1 MLNVAVSRAQ
11 YHFLVFG
18 NMNIFH
24 PERNTPV
31 GNLAKWLFD
40 DSANEVSGN
49 FIYRQ
54 KEPLCRY
61 QPAER
66 LSTLKEH
73 TGLLRQAFKDAD
85 KKVADRISFYIDPG
99 D

>member
-1 MLNVAVSRAQ
+1 MEQGGKYNMLNVAVSRAQ

-40 DSANEVSGN
+40 DPANEVSGN

-54 KEPLCRY
+54 NGTALPL
-61 QPAER
+61 PAGR
-66 LSTLKEH
+66 TFIDIGGTH
-73 TGLLRQAFKDAD
+73 RF
-85 KKVADRISFYIDPG
+85 VAASL
-99 D
+99 

>member
-40 DSANEVSGN
+40 DPANEVSRQFHLSAKGTALPLPAGRT
-49 FIYRQ
+49 FIDLEGTHR
-54 KEPLCRY
+54 
-61 QPAER
+61 
-66 LSTLKEH
+66 
-73 TGLLRQAFKDAD
+73 F
-85 KKVADRISFYIDPG
+85 VAASL
-99 D
+99 